1 MGLGQ
6 VLVHGAHHVG
16 RRVRSGHREHARMGA
31 PDDVALCA
39 EAARNDD
46 LAVLRERFPDGVE
59 IDTLIP
65 KFNRSNRYGLDRA
78 VQRKVSFSG
87 MPFIP
92 TQDQAMTEGMGYV
105 CDRSLEHLGTT
116 DLTII
121 HMRRLM
127 LRLLK
132 NMEQGIEPPG
142 AREPELYRVR
152 PLDVVS
158 ENAELPDV
166 LEEYREETLLP
177 V

>member
-1 MGLGQ
+1 
-6 VLVHGAHHVG
+6 VLPTEPGTF
-16 RRVRSGHREHARMGA
+16 
-31 PDDVALCA
+31 
-39 EAARNDD
+39 
-46 LAVLRERFPDGVE
+46 RFPDGTE
-59 IDTLIP
+59 IDTLLP
-65 KFNRSNRYGLDRA
+65 TYRRSNRYGLDRE

-105 CDRSLEHLGTT
+105 CDRTQEHLGTT

-127 LRLLK
+127 LKLVNDLE
-132 NMEQGIEPPG
+132 NGIEPF
-142 AREPELYRVR
+142 AASRPELYRVR

-158 ENAELPDV
+158 DNSELPLV
-166 LEEYREETLLP
+166 LEEFQEETLLP